1 VPAEAAEVRNVNA
14 FPIPI
19 NLKATSRVVPD
30 GGSLCNGFST
40 VPTAEAASGSGWGFN
55 QHPFQSGLINP
66 ICITVEITPACGM
79 GRQVT
84 SAAYTDPFD
93 KTNAL
98 ANYLGHGATL
108 SYSFGVGAGADFSVV
123 VMEAAEGAGCDGYA
137 LKVTSDGPWADR
149 DKRPLIGGS
158 AAVGSTLSGTDAV
171 WKPNPS
177 PAVQRSWR
185 RCDVVGAN
193 CTAIPGAT
201 GPDYVVTDAD
211 IGRTLRFRN
220 VATDAD
226 GTSTSDSSFIEP
238 FIPFEEHPSESL
250 TAGDRVQY
258 GALVP
263 PPGNESRCGVPT
275 SAPLVLNENFQFLF
289 DAFPV
294 RSILNEPVCMVARTV
309 PGCTMTGVAPNIYE
323 PAFAPASGLATNYAA
338 NSVPPPNQPGTA
350 SAILPAAG
358 PAEVVV
364 NHRSTGDCTQYALT
378 LGADAPFASARP
390 TVDGAPIEGGTL
402 TAGNGAWSGTPAFSY
417 SWLSCDAAGSNCGPI
432 DGAGGATYT
441 PGAADVGRRLRVR
454 VTATQGRSVS
464 SDSEPTATVAA
475 APAQPGGGDT
485 TAPRA
490 ELRLVRTTL
499 QKVVKRGFIPVTVT
513 CDEASTVAVRAVVA
527 RRVARRLGGKRIA
540 SGTAR
545 CQTGRRNTVK
555 VKLTRKA
562 RRGLKRL
569 TSIAFTLKGTATDAA
584 GNSGAVTKRAR
595 LKRRR

>member
-1 VPAEAAEVRNVNA
+1 VPAEAAEIRNVNA
-14 FPIPI
+14 FPIPT
-19 NLKATSRVVPD
+19 NHKQTSRVAPV
-30 GGSLCNGFST
+30 GGSQCNGFST

-55 QHPFQSGLINP
+55 EHRFHSGLINP
-66 ICITVEITPACGM
+66 ICVTVEITPACGM

-84 SAAYTDPFD
+84 SASYNDPFD
-93 KTNAL
+93 KTSAL
-98 ANYLGHGATL
+98 ANYLGHGGNGG
-108 SYSFGVGAGADFSVV
+108 YSFGVGARADFSVV
-123 VMEAAEGAGCDGYA
+123 VAEAAEGAGCDGYG
-137 LKVTSDGPWADR
+137 LKVTSEGPWADR
-149 DKRPLIGGS
+149 DERPLIGGS

-177 PAVQRSWR
+177 PTVELGWR
-185 RCDVVGAN
+185 RCDAVGAN
-193 CTAIPGAT
+193 CTDIPGAT
-201 GPDYVVTDAD
+201 GPDYVVADAD

-226 GTSTSDSSFIEP
+226 GTSTSDSSFVEP

-250 TAGDRVQY
+250 TAGDRVQNGTFPFGFY
-258 GALVP
+258 
-263 PPGNESRCGVPT
+263 ESHCGVPT
-275 SAPLVLNENFQFLF
+275 SAPFIANENFQFLF
-289 DAFPV
+289 DAYPV
-294 RSILNEPVCMVARTV
+294 RSILNEPVCLVTRTV
-309 PGCTMTGVAPNIYE
+309 PGCTMTGVVPSIYL
-323 PAFAPASGLATNYAA
+323 PAFAPATDIATNYAG
-338 NSVPPPNQPGTA
+338 NSGTFNQPSAA
-350 SAILPAAG
+350 SAILSAAG
-358 PAEVVV
+358 AAEVVV
-364 NHRSTGDCTQYALT
+364 THVSPVGTCAQYALT

-390 TVDGAPIEGGTL
+390 TVDGVPIEGGTL

-417 SWLSCDAAGSNCGPI
+417 SWLSCDAAGSNCSPV
-432 DGAGGATYT
+432 DGAGGATHT

-485 TAPRA
+485 TAPKA

-527 RRVARRLGGKRIA
+527 RRVAKRLGGKRIA
-540 SGTAR
+540 SGTAT
-545 CQTGRRNTVK
+545 CQTGRRNPVK

-562 RRGLKRL
+562 RRGLKQR

-595 LKRRR
+595 LKRTR